1 MIALPAQVTFATAS
15 RVMDD
20 VVRAAQ
26 AALRAHAA
34 PGAAPVAV
42 PGQPT
47 GPAASGVLDVD
58 LAGCQTYDSS
68 LLAVLLELAR
78 QAAAASAHCRVHR
91 APPNLRKLASLYGAD
106 ALLFAPS
113 DASSVQPA

>member
-26 AALRAHAA
+26 AALRT
-34 PGAAPVAV
+34 GAASTTLPA
-42 PGQPT
+42 QSA

-58 LAGCQTYDSS
+58 LADCKIYDSS
-68 LLAVLLELAR
+68 LLAVLLELTR
-78 QAAAASAHCRVHR
+78 QAAAAGARCRVHR

-106 ALLFAPS
+106 ALLFAPP
-113 DASSVQPA
+113 DAASAQPA